1 MNMRLGTPDQRGSTR
16 VVRFV
21 FGCLICV
28 HLCSSVVAAGDHSAL
43 DEILRNCVAEE
54 RVDYARIKSEYLPQ
68 LNQYLAMTAEA
79 NPSAAGRDEQ
89 LAFYI
94 NVYNATMIKAVIDR
108 DPSKFKPSDN
118 DFAVFKE
125 KLVQLREGTF
135 SLNELENGIIRK
147 RFNDPRIHA
156 ALVCAAVSCPPILA
170 RAYSERD
177 LDQTLED
184 NVRRWLADP
193 TRNQIDRANRRLK
206 LSKIFDWYAEDF
218 GGKEKVAAWVA
229 GQLGDPS
236 LSKWSV
242 DYLDYDWTLNRK

>member
-1 MNMRLGTPDQRGSTR
+1 ML
-16 VVRFV
+16 RFV
-21 FGCLICV
+21 ISLVIWFPLG
-28 HLCSSVVAAGDHSAL
+28 SSVVLSADHSKL
-43 DEILRNCVAEE
+43 DEILKNCVAEE
-54 RVDYARIKSEYLPQ
+54 RVDYARIKSQYLPQ
-68 LNQYLAMTAEA
+68 LNQYLEMTAEA

-108 DPSKFKPSDN
+108 DHAKFRPSDN

-125 KLVQLREGTF
+125 KLVKLREGEF
-135 SLNELENGIIRK
+135 SLNELENDIIRK

-177 LDQTLED
+177 LDQTLDD

-193 TRNQIDRANRRLK
+193 TRNQIDRANRKLK

-229 GQLGDPS
+229 GHLGDPS
-236 LSKWSV
+236 LSKWAV
-242 DYLDYDWTLNRK
+242 DYLEYDWTLNRK